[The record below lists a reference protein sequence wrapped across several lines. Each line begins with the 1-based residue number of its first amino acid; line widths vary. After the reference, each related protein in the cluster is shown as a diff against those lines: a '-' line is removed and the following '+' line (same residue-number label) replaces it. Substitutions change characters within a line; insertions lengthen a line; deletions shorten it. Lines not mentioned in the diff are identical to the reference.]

1 MTAEDEETLL
11 RRTSRRRRRTPRWAF
26 WTVVVGAVLLVAGG
40 GGAVG
45 VRFAVAAATA
55 EVGQEELLGSA
66 KPVQEKKNAN
76 LDGAKNLL
84 LVGIDQRPDQINGE
98 PLRSDSIILVHINKD
113 HSSGYLISLPRD
125 TYVDIPA
132 YDNGAQPFAGG
143 KLKINAAFAFGT
155 RGLKGKE
162 ALKHGFELLTMTVKQ
177 LTGITPDAGAI
188 IDFQG
193 FRDVVKVLGRVCMNV
208 DTETTSIHRGTDA
221 NGKPAAPFVINKDG
235 TLRSRIA
242 GVKPKVYT
250 KGDHCFNPA
259 DALDFVRQ
267 RDLLGDKSLDYGRQ
281 RHQQQF
287 FKAIINQAVTDGL
300 DSPTKLPALLS
311 AFGKSMTVDSGG
323 ISLADWALGMR
334 SLKPDRL
341 ITIKTNAGKLNSQSV
356 PGVGSV
362 ELLTDD
368 SVRLLQ
374 AVKKDNIDGFLL
386 GHPEFI
392 AAD

>member
-1 MTAEDEETLL
+1 M
-11 RRTSRRRRRTPRWAF
+11 RRISRRRRRTPRWAF
-26 WTVVVGAVLLVAGG
+26 WTLVLGSALLVVGG

-55 EVGQEELLGSA
+55 EVGQDELLGGA
-66 KPVQEKKNAN
+66 KPIEEKKNAN
-76 LDGAKNLL
+76 VDGAKNVL

-98 PLRSDSIILVHINKD
+98 PLRSDSIILLHINKD

-132 YDNGAQPFAGG
+132 YDNGAQSFAGG

-162 ALKHGFELLTMTVKQ
+162 ALKHGFELLTMTVKE

-193 FRDVVKVLGRVCMNV
+193 FRDVVKVLGRVCMYV
-208 DTETTSIHRGTDA
+208 DTTTTSIHRGTDA

-235 TLRSRIA
+235 TLRSSIS

-250 KGDHCFNPA
+250 KGDHCFSPA

-287 FKAIINQAVTDGL
+287 FKAIINQAVSDGL

-311 AFGKSMTVDSGG
+311 AFGKSMTVDKGG
-323 ISLADWALGMR
+323 IDLADWALGMR
-334 SLKPDRL
+334 GLKPDRL
-341 ITIKTNAGKLNSQSV
+341 VTIKTNAGKLNSKTV

-362 ELLTDD
+362 ELLTSD
-368 SVRLLQ
+368 SLQLLQ
-374 AVKKDNIDGFLL
+374 AIKKDSIDSFLL

-392 AAD
+392 AAN